1 MEAGVTVNAVRSLSH
16 GQHPNHRANWPYFPN
31 VRIHADHLKWYPYK
45 TLIRVRKKK
54 EEEESEDF
62 QGGEASLER
71 EQKGGTKKQKGRE
84 GKAATRATLKATE
97 NRQASI
103 QESLEHLLGPR
114 NPLVRQPIAE
124 ANRDP

>member
-71 EQKGGTKKQKGRE
+71 EQKGGTKNNGKRGKGGDPGNSKGH
-84 GKAATRATLKATE
+84 GKSPSEHPRKLGAPAGTTE
-97 NRQASI
+97 STCPPA
-103 QESLEHLLGPR
+103 
-114 NPLVRQPIAE
+114 
-124 ANRDP
+124 